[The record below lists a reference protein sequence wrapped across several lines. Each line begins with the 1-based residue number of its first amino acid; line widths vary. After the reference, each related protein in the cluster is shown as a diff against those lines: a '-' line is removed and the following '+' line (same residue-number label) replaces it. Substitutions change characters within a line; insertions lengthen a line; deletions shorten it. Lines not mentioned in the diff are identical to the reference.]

1 MALRGADRNG
11 RCLFDTSE
19 EDFPEELQKELR
31 RMFFYLNLNERQS
44 LLFFQDVY
52 CDYILVANHLY
63 TFLKRN
69 FMVRFYLAVSRK
81 FEGYEC
87 LPEIL
92 SQLEQQMEEKFY
104 NPDKHIFSCEE
115 EHLKMTAGRC
125 RIPSLCR

>member
-1 MALRGADRNG
+1 
-11 RCLFDTSE
+11 
-19 EDFPEELQKELR
+19 
-31 RMFFYLNLNERQS
+31 MFFYLNLNERQS